1 MHVEYKTWNVLGTQ
15 QMSAVISSNLT
26 PSSGFEETPNL
37 S

>member
-1 MHVEYKTWNVLGTQ
+1 MHVKYNTWNVLGTW

-26 PSSGFEETPNL
+26 PSSGFEENPNL